1 VPRLGV
7 HLQLGHGL
15 RRAAERAAAIRA
27 EAIQVFVDN
36 PTAWGRRAAPPR
48 DLADFRERLAELGVR
63 PVAVHA
69 SYLVNLA
76 GPEAGFRRR
85 SIEVLAAEML
95 AARAYGARL
104 VNVHTG
110 SHRDTSV
117 EAGIERVAT
126 GVAEVL
132 ARVDEAPSAV
142 DGSAPGAG
150 GPGAGGPGAGG
161 PGAGGPGPTLVLE
174 NAAGGGWAI
183 GSSVAE
189 LAAVAERAA
198 IHGVPDDRLG
208 FCLDTAHA
216 WGAGVRLDEPDA
228 IDGLLDTFEA
238 ELGLERLVMVHLN
251 DSSSEP
257 GSRLDRHEHL
267 GAGRIGSRGLGHL
280 VRHPRL
286 ADRPFILETPGM
298 AEGYDAVNLE
308 RARALLEGRPLE
320 PLGPEAFE
328 LKRRTHA
335 AAPADDDVE
344 AGTVTR
350 PGP

>member
-1 VPRLGV
+1 MPRLGV

-15 RRAAERAAAIRA
+15 RRAADRAGEIRA
-27 EAIQVFVDN
+27 EAVQVFVDN
-36 PTAWGRRAAPPR
+36 PTAWGRRATRPR
-48 DLADFRERLAELGVR
+48 DLGAFRERLAELGVR

-76 GPEAGFRRR
+76 GPDPSFRRR
-85 SIEVLAAEML
+85 SIGVLATEML
-95 AARAYGARL
+95 AARDYGARL

-110 SHRDTSV
+110 SHRDTTV
-117 EAGIERVAT
+117 EAGIERVAAA
-126 GVAEVL
+126 VAEVL
-132 ARVDEAPSAV
+132 ARVDDAPPEG
-142 DGSAPGAG
+142 DGSAGEEGGSGAG
-150 GPGAGGPGAGG
+150 AAEAGPM
-161 PGAGGPGPTLVLE
+161 LVLE

-189 LAAVAERAA
+189 LAAVAEQAA
-198 IHGVPDDRLG
+198 AHRVPDGRLG

-228 IDGLLDTFEA
+228 IDALLDAFEA

-251 DSSSEP
+251 DSSSES

-308 RARALLEGRPLE
+308 RARALLEDRPLE
-320 PLGPEAFE
+320 TLGPEAFE

-344 AGTVTR
+344 AEPAPAR
-350 PGP
+350 RGP

>member
-1 VPRLGV
+1 MPRLGV

-27 EAIQVFVDN
+27 ETIQVFVDN

-85 SIEVLAAEML
+85 SMEVLAAEML
-95 AARAYGARL
+95 AARGYGARL

-110 SHRDTSV
+110 SHRDTSI
-117 EAGIERVAT
+117 EAGIERVAA
-126 GVAEVL
+126 GVADVL
-132 ARVDEAPSAV
+132 ARVDEAPPAV
-142 DGSAPGAG
+142 DGS
-150 GPGAGGPGAGG
+150 G

-189 LAAVAERAA
+189 LAAIAERAA
-198 IHGVPDDRLG
+198 AHGVPDDRLG

-216 WGAGVRLDEPDA
+216 WGAGVQLDEPDA

-344 AGTVTR
+344 AGAVTR
-350 PGP
+350 PRP